1 MDAIAVKT
9 SQDALLTG
17 VGLFLPTDADAAN
30 EVEFTL
36 EIFKGKF
43 RLICNAY

>member
-17 VGLFLPTDADAAN
+17 VGLFLPTDAN
-30 EVEFTL
+30 EVEFNF
-36 EIFKGKF
+36 EIFKGMI
-43 RLICNAY
+43 RINYDAYC